1 MDDKGR
7 ISDKVPVAL
16 HERSPYYVGT
26 KHLVEG
32 LMACRWAPADAFV
45 TNGSATARDGE
56 SVP

>member
-1 MDDKGR
+1 MNDDNKA
-7 ISDKVPVAL
+7 PVAL

-45 TNGSATARDGE
+45 TNGPPAARDGE
-56 SVP
+56 PVP